1 MKLEIAIK
9 MEFKKRLYISLSKL
23 APKGYIEYYKRMIT
37 YSGEEENAYYSL
49 GSSVLFS
56 IIFAVIPILYI
67 VLFTSLNW
75 IYSIPIAIV
84 CVIAIQVIFYLLVY
98 LKVEKRTEKVEK
110 ILPDMMQIMANN
122 IKSGMTPHQALSA
135 SAREEFEPLSSEI
148 KNAVKEG
155 TGVKSFTKAL
165 LDIRKRIKSVM
176 LERVLKLLSSSFKTG
191 GNLSVL
197 LNDIAND
204 IRETQALKKDMQTKT
219 KTYMAF
225 ILFTVIFGTPLLLA
239 ISIHF
244 VGVVS
249 EFSEI
254 QSLSSEQSASFDL
267 GIGGGATIDQGYLSI
282 LAYVLLGMTTLL
294 ASLLLGV
301 INKGKAASG
310 ISFFLPLMVIVFLLF
325 TGFRYAVSL
334 FFQSMG

>member
-1 MKLEIAIK
+1 
-9 MEFKKRLYISLSKL
+9 MELKERLYISLSKL
-23 APKGYIEYYKRMIT
+23 APRGYIEFYKKMLT
-37 YSGEEENAYYSL
+37 YAGNEENVYSKL
-49 GSSVLFS
+49 GSSVLLS
-56 IIFAVIPILYI
+56 IIFAVIPVLYI
-67 VLFTSLNW
+67 MFLTSLNW
-75 IYSIPIAIV
+75 IFAIPIAILS
-84 CVIAIQVIFYLLVY
+84 VILIQVVFYLITY
-98 LKVEKRTEKVEK
+98 LTVEKRSEKVEK
-110 ILPDMMQIMANN
+110 ILPDMMQIIANN
-122 IKSGMTPHQALSA
+122 VKSGMTPHQALSA

-155 TGVKSFTKAL
+155 TGVKSFTTAL

-191 GNLSVL
+191 GNLSIL

-267 GIGGGATIDQGYLSI
+267 GIGGGAAIDPGYLSM
-282 LAYVLLGMTTLL
+282 LAYILLGMTTLL

-301 INKGKAASG
+301 INKGKATSG
-310 ISFFLPLMVIVFLLF
+310 IRFFLPLMFIVFLLF

>member
-1 MKLEIAIK
+1 
-9 MEFKKRLYISLSKL
+9 MEFKKRLYFSLSKL
-23 APKGYIEYYKRMIT
+23 APSGYIKFYKKMLTLAGDEENVYYK
-37 YSGEEENAYYSL
+37 L
-49 GSSVLFS
+49 GSSVLLS
-56 IIFAVIPILYI
+56 IIFAVIPVLYI
-67 VLFTSLNW
+67 LFFTSLNW
-75 IYSIPIAIV
+75 IYSIPIAIMF
-84 CVIAIQVIFYLLVY
+84 VILIQLVFYLITY
-98 LKVEKRTEKVEK
+98 LKVEQRSEKVEK

-122 IKSGMTPHQALSA
+122 VKSGMTSHQALSA

-148 KNAVKEG
+148 KIAVKEG
-155 TGVKSFTKAL
+155 TGIKSFTKAL
-165 LDIRKRIKSVM
+165 MDIRKRIKSVM
-176 LERVLKLLSSSFKTG
+176 LERVLKLLASSFRTG
-191 GNLSVL
+191 GNLSIL

-204 IRETQALKKDMQTKT
+204 IRETQSLKKDLQTKT

-254 QSLSSEQSASFDL
+254 QSLTSDKTAGFEL
-267 GIGGGATIDQGYLSI
+267 GIGASSGVVDPGYLSV

-310 ISFFLPLMVIVFLLF
+310 IRFFLPLMFIVFLLF
-325 TGFRYAVSL
+325 TGFRYAVSI